1 MEILP
6 KLPPRSKVVKMA
18 HITVEQRYQIQA
30 LLAVGK
36 TQKEIA
42 EILGRD
48 KSVICR
54 EFRRNRMYNGKYKP
68 EIAQQYYQHR
78 RKKCRRVYK
87 LNDIELKEYVD
98 KQLREDKS
106 PEQIIGIMRNE
117 EHSLTLSHETI
128 YQYIW
133 KDKRAGGELHKHLR
147 NQGRRYQ
154 KRGNS
159 KNSRGVIP
167 NRIGIEQRPEVV
179 DQRSRVGDFEID
191 LIIGK
196 NHKNAILTIVERKSG
211 FALLRKLPSKEA
223 AITAEQLV
231 DALMPIKEHVHTITS
246 DNGKEFAKHEFV
258 VKALD
263 TSFYFATPY
272 HSWERGV
279 NENYNRLVRQY
290 FPKKTSFDNITE
302 EQLLTVQNKLNNRE
316 RKRLG
321 FVSPIK
327 YLQSLLLNKVAFT
340 T

>member
-133 KDKRAGGELHKHLR
+133 KDKRAGGELYKHLR

-258 VKALD
+258 AKALD

>member
-1 MEILP
+1 
-6 KLPPRSKVVKMA
+6 MA

-30 LLAVGK
+30 LLAAGMK
-36 TQKEIA
+36 QKEIA
-42 EILGRD
+42 EILDRD
-48 KSVICR
+48 KSVISR
-54 EFRRNRMYNGKYKP
+54 ELSRNRLNNGKYKP
-68 EIAQQYYQHR
+68 EVAQQYYRHR
-78 RKKCRRVYK
+78 RKQCRK
-87 LNDIELKEYVD
+87 LSKLQDPKLKQYVEE
-98 KQLREDKS
+98 QLREDKS
-106 PEQIIGIMRNE
+106 PEQIIGIMRKE
-117 EHSLTLSHETI
+117 EHSSTLSHETI
-128 YQYIW
+128 YQHIW
-133 KDKRAGGELHKHLR
+133 EDKSTGGELYKHLR

-167 NRIGIEQRPEVV
+167 NRIGIEQRPEIV
-179 DQRSRVGDFEID
+179 DQRGRVGDFEID
-191 LIIGK
+191 LVIGK

-231 DALMPIKEHVHTITS
+231 DALLPIKEYVHTITS
-246 DNGKEFAKHEFV
+246 DNGKEFAKHELV
-258 VKALD
+258 AKNLE

-279 NENYNRLVRQY
+279 NENYNRLLRQY
-290 FPKKTSFDNITE
+290 FPKKSSFDEITK

-327 YLQSLLLNKVAFT
+327 YLQSLLLTKVAFT